1 MRTKRK
7 SLVKPG
13 FGKRAFCRTHDVE
26 FLMCAEHRTITM
38 TIVSRQFVQILR
50 VESWLDETNGI
61 WVHFLP
67 WRDSESIVN
76 FSQP

>member
-1 MRTKRK
+1 
-7 SLVKPG
+7 
-13 FGKRAFCRTHDVE
+13 
-26 FLMCAEHRTITM
+26 MCAEHRTITM